1 MPDFLRQ
8 SVVFSFFSR
17 IPLIASGV
25 WICFCLGIPP
35 VILPTASGAVRTAD
49 IPIVAIPQ
57 NTGELHGLARGLNA
71 TSVLDKSRPYQS
83 ALAATEESQYAHQ
96 YDGSIQLASGNSG
109 NVSTKIRTETVKPAV
124 SFREAPS
131 QVAGQPLGY
140 SPYQNQQNQREAVQQ
155 ESQPTR
161 PIRPAGLQR
170 PKPLPNK
177 TNRIATVSGI
187 NPADSSGFD
196 SEMPTEQTLEELQF
210 APMAENDFMGEEG
223 ANERR
228 FVNDSMDSEEPNGYL
243 RRDPYL
249 ETMPALSQNSP
260 NDTSSEAQD
269 SSADFA
275 AAGADDSDLLRRALP
290 PRKEKSEGEGKLALM
305 SLDTQLLPVLS
316 VLGSLCLV
324 LGAFFLFVLFM
335 KKVGPKNGGN
345 LPKEALENVGR
356 YPLNQK
362 LQLNLIRLGN
372 RLILVA
378 VTPDGGVETISEIES
393 QDEVAQILA
402 QCRKLDPNSSQAQF
416 KSVLDEFAQ
425 EKSPGGFFGP
435 NDPKRKSS
443 ASPSLSS
450 LLAGGLR
457 ENNQQRGGIY
467 G

>member
-1 MPDFLRQ
+1 M
-8 SVVFSFFSR
+8 
-17 IPLIASGV
+17 
-25 WICFCLGIPP
+25 
-35 VILPTASGAVRTAD
+35 
-49 IPIVAIPQ
+49 
-57 NTGELHGLARGLNA
+57 
-71 TSVLDKSRPYQS
+71 
-83 ALAATEESQYAHQ
+83 EESRYGHQ
-96 YDGSIQLASGNSG
+96 YDGQIQLASGNSG
-109 NVSTKIRTETVKPAV
+109 NISTKIRTETVKPSV
-124 SFREAPS
+124 SFGETPS
-131 QVAGQPLGY
+131 QIAGQPLGS
-140 SPYQNQQNQREAVQQ
+140 SPFQNQQNQQDQQ
-155 ESQPTR
+155 DSQPTR
-161 PIRPAGLQR
+161 SIRPAVLQR
-170 PKPLPNK
+170 PKQLPNK
-177 TNRIATVSGI
+177 PNRIATVSGI
-187 NPADSSGFD
+187 NPADSNDFD
-196 SEMPTEQTLEELQF
+196 SEEMPMDQTLEELQF
-210 APMAENDFMGEEG
+210 APIGETGFMENGG

-228 FVNDSMDSEEPNGYL
+228 LANDFEDLEEPNGYL
-243 RRDPYL
+243 RRDPYS
-249 ETMPALSQNSP
+249 ETTSNLPA
-260 NDTSSEAQD
+260 NDTNFESQD
-269 SSADFA
+269 I
-275 AAGADDSDLLRRALP
+275 AAGAGDSDLLRRALP
-290 PRKEKSEGEGKLALM
+290 PRKEKSEGEGKLAFV
-305 SLDTQLLPVLS
+305 SLETQLMPVLS

-324 LGAFFLFVLFM
+324 LGAFFLFVMFM

-425 EKSPGGFFGP
+425 EKSPDGFFGP